1 VKEVRLAFVGFG
13 TVGQGCAKHLVR
25 SKQYLKKEFGF
36 NYKVVAISDIVKGSV
51 RNEKQGLDLPKAL
64 GLCARGK
71 RLDDGEL
78 KGEIGLSPIDTVKTS
93 KADIVVEATWTNL
106 KDGEPGLTHIV
117 TALKS
122 GKDVATS
129 NKGPI
134 ALAYKKLV
142 NLAKSKGLQLRFES
156 TVMSGTPVFSLRE
169 FCLRGAQIIGIR
181 GILNGTTNYILTE
194 MAAGKSYTE
203 TLKKAQE
210 LGYAEAEPSG
220 DVEAFDPAAKIT
232 LLANALM
239 DAEVDFADVEREGIT
254 RIISDD
260 ITKAAQ
266 NSKRIKLIA
275 TATRGEAGCVKASV
289 KPTLLPDSDML
300 AHVNGVM
307 NALQIMMDVQ
317 PDVTVIGPGAGGD
330 SAGYGLLSD
339 ILAIHNLKVKRTR

>member
-1 VKEVRLAFVGFG
+1 VEEAKLAFVGFG
-13 TVGQGCAKHLVR
+13 IVGQGCARHLVR
-25 SKQYLKKEFGF
+25 SKQYLKREFGF
-36 NYKVVAISDIVKGSV
+36 NYRVVAISDIVKGSV
-51 RNEKQGLDLPKAL
+51 QNKQGLELSKAL

-71 RLDDGEL
+71 KLDEGGL
-78 KGEIGLSPIDTVKTS
+78 KGETGLSPIDTIEAS
-93 KADIVVEATWTNL
+93 GADIVVEATWTNL
-106 KDGEPGLTHIV
+106 KDGEPGLSHIV

-142 NLAKSKGLQLRFES
+142 NLARSKGRQLRFES
-156 TVMSGTPVFSLRE
+156 TVMSGTPVFNLRE
-169 FCLRGAQIIGIR
+169 FCLRGAKISGIR

-232 LLANALM
+232 ILANTLM
-239 DAEVDFADVEREGIT
+239 DAEVNYGDVEREGIT
-254 RIISDD
+254 RISIDD
-260 ITKAAQ
+260 IKRAVQ
-266 NSKRIKLIA
+266 DSKRIKLIGA
-275 TATRGEAGCVKASV
+275 ATRAEDDSVKASV
-289 KPTLLPDSDML
+289 KPTLVPDSDIL

-307 NALQIMMDVQ
+307 NAVQILMDVQ

-339 ILAIHNLKVKRTR
+339 ILAIHNLEVKRGR